1 MVNILG
7 NKDNG
12 LKVIKQSLE
21 DNLNI
26 IASDSRLKTITDKIV
41 DSRYRIKDLST
52 ITNTVFCIK
61 LAVIDGRLF
70 LLPNSIHAGTIEV
83 RDYQSNALLKT
94 ITDGVNVETVAIC
107 FDADYIYISKC
118 VQRITDKKYR
128 DIYVRKYNRCTL
140 ELVSESPILYTGI
153 SATSSANSS
162 NIFEMVENGEYLYLA
177 CVQTMDTA
185 GIFDKIRKIKKTDFS
200 SVADIAWNLPL
211 NLIKHTNGFFVV
223 GANGI
228 SGDVKYRR
236 IDSLD
241 WDLGI
246 IQTFPSTSTTIDI
259 LRKGFY
265 KGDYLYVCS
274 DNRILIKY
282 QISTNT
288 ITKEIPIV
296 GTAYVRNLISINDN
310 FLLIQTNASKIMLYD
325 ADLNFIKTWTF
336 YSPTATGGFIVSDN
350 NNTVWTQSAGELTT
364 IYKKQF
370 IDLSSGVM

>member
-12 LKVIKQSLE
+12 LKAIQQSLD

-26 IASDSRLKTITDKIV
+26 IASDSRLKTINDKII

-52 ITNTVFCIK
+52 ITGAISCTK
-61 LAVIDGRLF
+61 LAIIDGRLF
-70 LLPNSIHAGTIEV
+70 LLPNPRHVGTIQV
-83 RDYQSNALLKT
+83 RDYQNNTLLKT
-94 ITDGVNVETVAIC
+94 LNDGANVETTAIC
-107 FDADYIYISKC
+107 YDADYIYIAKC
-118 VQRITDKKYR
+118 IETMTNKKYK
-128 DIYVRKYNRCTL
+128 DFYIRKYDRCTL
-140 ELVSESPILYTGI
+140 EFISESPILYTGI
-153 SATSSANSS
+153 SATTSANSS

-200 SVADIAWNLPL
+200 SVADISWNLPL

-223 GANGI
+223 GANGK
-228 SGDVKYRR
+228 SGDAKYRR
-236 IDSLD
+236 IDLLD

-274 DNRILIKY
+274 DNRILVKY

-288 ITKEIPIV
+288 IIKEIQIV

-310 FLLIQTNASKIMLYD
+310 FLLIQTHASKIMLYD
-325 ADLNFIKTWTF
+325 ADLNFIKTWSF
-336 YSPTATGGFIVSDN
+336 YSPTATGGHVASDN
-350 NNTVWTQSAGELTT
+350 NNTIWTQTAGEFTT

>member
-12 LKVIKQSLE
+12 LKAIQKSLE

-26 IASDSRLKTITDKIV
+26 TASDSRLKTIVDKIT

-52 ITNTVFCIK
+52 ITGTIFCIK
-61 LAVIDGRLF
+61 LAIIDGRLF
-70 LLPNSIHAGTIEV
+70 LLPRSAYVGTIEV
-83 RDYQSNALLKT
+83 RDYQNNTLLKT
-94 ITDGVNVETVAIC
+94 INDGANAETPAIC
-107 FDADYIYISKC
+107 FDDDYIYISKC
-118 VQRITDKKYR
+118 VQRITDKRYR

-211 NLIKHTNGFFVV
+211 NLIKHTSGFFVT

-228 SGDVKYRR
+228 SGDAKYRR
-236 IDSLD
+236 IDLLD

-246 IQTFPSTSTTIDI
+246 IQTFPSTTITIDI

-265 KGDYLYVCS
+265 KDDYLYVCS
-274 DNRILIKY
+274 DNRILVKY

-288 ITKEIPIV
+288 IIKEIPIV

-310 FLLIQTNASKIMLYD
+310 FLLIYTNASKIMLYD
-325 ADLNFIKTWTF
+325 ADLNFIKTWSF
-336 YSPTATGGFIVSDN
+336 YSPTSTGGQVASDN
-350 NNTVWTQSAGELTT
+350 NNTIWTQTTGDFTT

-370 IDLSSGVM
+370 VDLTKDVI